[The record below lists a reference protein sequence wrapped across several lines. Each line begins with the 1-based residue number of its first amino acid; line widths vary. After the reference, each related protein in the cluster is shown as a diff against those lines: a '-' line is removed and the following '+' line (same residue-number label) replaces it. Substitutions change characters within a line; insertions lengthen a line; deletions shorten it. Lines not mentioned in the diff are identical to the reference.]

1 METHTPAM
9 NALSTPAQRAEPVTV
24 VIFGASG
31 DLTQR
36 KLVPALYQ
44 LYREGLLPSNL
55 RVVGFARRAKSDVQ
69 FRDEQYAG
77 VAAHARVQP
86 LDTALWQRFAA
97 GLHYHAASFDDPDG
111 YVDLRERL
119 AQLEAAAGIAP
130 GAGNR
135 LFYLATP
142 PEAYPLIVSQLGAAG
157 LSGRPAG
164 RLGAGGWTRIVIEK
178 PFGRDLASAEALNAH
193 VLGVFDERQVYRID
207 HYLGKETVQNILA
220 FRLGNSIFEPLWNR
234 RYIDHVQITVAEQ
247 IGVEGRG
254 GYYDTAG
261 AMRDMVQNHMLQ
273 VLALTAME
281 PPAAFSAEAVR
292 NEKVKALQAI
302 RALDPAAIDALT
314 VRGQYDGYQQEPGVA
329 AGSAAETYVALRLQI
344 DNWRWA
350 GVPFYLRT
358 GKALPQRLTEV
369 AIQFRQPP
377 LALFGHADHADHVG
391 PDGEMEPNQL
401 ILRIQPD
408 EAITLRIGL
417 KPPGAAME
425 LHPVALDFRYAAGF
439 NRATPE
445 AYERLLLDALLG
457 DATLFIR
464 RDEVEAAWAFITPIL
479 ARWAA
484 SDAPPPASYAPG
496 SWGPESAAALLARDG
511 WRWRR
516 P

>member
-1 METHTPAM
+1 M
-9 NALSTPAQRAEPVTV
+9 STLNPLIPPRAAEPVTV

-31 DLTQR
+31 DLTRR
-36 KLVPALYQ
+36 KLVPALYN
-44 LYREGLLPSNL
+44 LFREGLMPARL
-55 RVVGFARRAKSDVQ
+55 RVVGFARRAKSDAQ
-69 FRDEQYAG
+69 FREEQRAG
-77 VAAHARVQP
+77 VAAHSRVQP
-86 LDTALWQRFAA
+86 LDEALWQRFAA
-97 GLHYHAASFDDPDG
+97 GMHYHAASFDDTAG
-111 YVDLRERL
+111 YAGLRECL
-119 AQLEAAAGIAP
+119 AQLEAADNVAP

-142 PEAYPLIVSQLGAAG
+142 PEAYPVIVSQLGAAG
-157 LSGRPAG
+157 LSGRPSG
-164 RLGAGGWTRIVIEK
+164 RPGAGGWTRIVIEK

-261 AMRDMVQNHMLQ
+261 AIRDMVQNHMLQ

-302 RALDPAAIDALT
+302 RPLEPDAIDTAT
-314 VRGQYDGYQQEPGVA
+314 VRGQYAGYQEEPGVA
-329 AGSAAETYVALRLQI
+329 PGSATETYVALKLQL

-358 GKALPQRLTEV
+358 GKALPRRLTEV

-401 ILRIQPD
+401 VLRIQPD
-408 EAITLRIGL
+408 EAITLQIGL

-425 LHPVALDFRYAAGF
+425 LRPVALDFRYAAGF
-439 NRATPE
+439 EAPTPE

-479 ARWAA
+479 QRWAEA
-484 SDAPPPASYAPG
+484 DAPPPARYTPG
-496 SWGPESAAALLARDG
+496 SWGPESADTLLARDG
-511 WRWRR
+511 RQWRR

>member
-1 METHTPAM
+1 MPTSSIA
-9 NALSTPAQRAEPVTV
+9 APAQRAESVTV

-36 KLVPALYQ
+36 KLIPALFN
-44 LYREGLLPSNL
+44 LVREGLLPADL
-55 RVVGFARRAKSDVQ
+55 RLVGYARRPKSDAQ
-69 FRDEQYAG
+69 FRAEQHAG
-77 VAAHARVQP
+77 VAAHSRVQP
-86 LDTALWQRFAA
+86 LDEALWQRFAA
-97 GLHYHAASFDDPDG
+97 GLHYHAGSFDDPDG
-111 YVDLRERL
+111 YSGLRMRL
-119 AQLEAAAGIAP
+119 EQLEAATDVAP

-157 LSGRPAG
+157 LSGKPAACPG
-164 RLGAGGWTRIVIEK
+164 ERGWTRIVIEK

-234 RYIDHVQITVAEQ
+234 RYVEHVQITVAEQ

-261 AMRDMVQNHMLQ
+261 AIRDMVQNHMLQ

-302 RALDPAAIDALT
+302 RPLDPASIDTLT
-314 VRGQYDGYQQEPGVA
+314 VRGQYAGYEAEPGVT
-329 AGSAAETYVALRLQI
+329 AGSVTETYVALRLQI

-358 GKALPQRLTEV
+358 GKALPRRLTEV

-377 LALFGHADHADHVG
+377 LALFGHADHEGHDG

-401 ILRIQPD
+401 VLRIQPD
-408 EAITLRIGL
+408 EAITLQIGL

-425 LHPVALDFRYAAGF
+425 LRPVTLDFRYAAGF
-439 NRATPE
+439 DRPTPE

-464 RDEVEAAWAFITPIL
+464 RDEVEAAWSFITPIL
-479 ARWAA
+479 ARWAEA
-484 SDAPPPASYAPG
+484 DAPPPAGYAPG
-496 SWGPESAAALLARDG
+496 SWGPAPGEMLLAREG
-511 WRWRR
+511 RRWRA
-516 P
+516 PSEGS